1 MAAVEEHRVEEHR
14 NLEPGRAGFGRL
26 ATVTVFLGALAAVIA
41 GATLWLL
48 LANPVAVAIALE
60 GGEISP
66 LVQQL
71 AELLYAALVGLFGYL

>member
-1 MAAVEEHRVEEHR
+1 MAAVGEHT
-14 NLEPGRAGFGRL
+14 NLEPDRTGLNRVAS
-26 ATVTVFLGALAAVIA
+26 VTVFLGALAAVIA
-41 GATLWLL
+41 GATIWLL
-48 LANPVAVAIALE
+48 LSNPVAVAIALE